1 MSLVV
6 SFLCLCVLAVP
17 RLYIFCTKSLPDAS
31 FLSCTIWFRELHIIH
46 RAQQNIRH
54 YSLAPFSKTQ
64 VSHVLIF

>member
-17 RLYIFCTKSLPDAS
+17 S

-64 VSHVLIF
+64 VSYVLIF